1 MSAIP
6 DTPKTL
12 LDRIALQGD
21 LDEVEWHE
29 FDRIYRPVIRFFIR
43 QKFHS
48 LVNDYDD
55 ISQDVMMRLVQELRA
70 RRYDPARARFR
81 TYLYAIV
88 YNIAVDYLR
97 DRNRADKVRLRSVD
111 WMSQQ
116 SASALEVMER
126 QWREACYE
134 AARKHIL
141 EHVPLADGYREIYQD
156 IEKGLKPKE
165 IANSRSISTALVRQ
179 VKHRL
184 AEMIKEYIKLLQ

>member
-1 MSAIP
+1 MSAMP
-6 DTPKTL
+6 DTPKTF
-12 LDRIALQGD
+12 LDRIAVRGD

-55 ISQDVMMRLVQELRA
+55 ISQDVMVRLVQELRA

-81 TYLYAIV
+81 TYLSAIV

-97 DRNRADKVRLRSVD
+97 ERSRADKIRLEPVD
-111 WMSQQ
+111 WLSRQPT
-116 SASALEVMER
+116 SALEMMER

-156 IEKGLKPKE
+156 VEKGVKPKE
-165 IANSRSISTALVRQ
+165 IAKSRFISTALVRQ
-179 VKHRL
+179 VKHRVT
-184 AEMIKEYIKLLQ
+184 EMIKEHIKLLQ